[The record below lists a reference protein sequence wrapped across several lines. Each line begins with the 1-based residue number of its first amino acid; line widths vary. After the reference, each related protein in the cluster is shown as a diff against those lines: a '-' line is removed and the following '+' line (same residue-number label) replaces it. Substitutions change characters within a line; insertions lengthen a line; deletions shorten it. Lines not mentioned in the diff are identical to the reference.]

1 MGGTIKANK
10 RATFGDGNVPYLG
23 YYQCQYLILQD
34 VTIVET
40 EKRYMGSLCIMSCI
54 TTVHESTV
62 VSKLKVSLKN
72 AYRHR
77 DILHS
82 SGVI

>member
-1 MGGTIKANK
+1 MGGTIKTNK

-23 YYQCQYLILQD
+23 YCQCQYLILQD

-40 EKRYMGSLCIMSCI
+40 DERYMGSLGIMSCI
-54 TTVHESTV
+54 TTVRESTI
-62 VSKLKVSLKN
+62 VSKLKVSFKN

-77 DILHS
+77 DILHY